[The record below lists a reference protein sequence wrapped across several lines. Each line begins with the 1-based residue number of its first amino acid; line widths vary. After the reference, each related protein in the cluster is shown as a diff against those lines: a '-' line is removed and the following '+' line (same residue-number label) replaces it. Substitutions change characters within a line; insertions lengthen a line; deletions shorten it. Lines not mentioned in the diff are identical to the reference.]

1 MGISR
6 NVYCYLNKEDG
17 EALFRYIFDLG
28 AVICTSRGDWLGA
41 ENYDGSFSL
50 KTYYV
55 VAPDSP
61 KLPPPAHSSELT
73 IETSSYLYGM
83 PHKVVCNGIIGLYL
97 KEDDDNEFFIRIFK
111 QVKKY
116 VQKSYVRSDGRY
128 AYYAGPSIYEE
139 WRREKIVLADLIKRR
154 EIEVKEAD
162 FSLVDF
168 VEEMKRQGYFVTQ
181 NLCRMRDLCDEL
193 NLSGDCFLVYYDK
206 TKLLCGRRGS
216 TIDFMQ
222 GSKCVFFY
230 RGTRKKV
237 PYFVFHIDVREDEKD
252 TPLKKLQDAV
262 EQYLTK
268 ILEESKAKE
277 GLLTNENQQ
286 L

>member
-1 MGISR
+1 
-6 NVYCYLNKEDG
+6 
-17 EALFRYIFDLG
+17 
-28 AVICTSRGDWLGA
+28 
-41 ENYDGSFSL
+41 
-50 KTYYV
+50 
-55 VAPDSP
+55 
-61 KLPPPAHSSELT
+61 
-73 IETSSYLYGM
+73 
-83 PHKVVCNGIIGLYL
+83 
-97 KEDDDNEFFIRIFK
+97 
-111 QVKKY
+111 
-116 VQKSYVRSDGRY
+116 
-128 AYYAGPSIYEE
+128 
-139 WRREKIVLADLIKRR
+139 
-154 EIEVKEAD
+154 
-162 FSLVDF
+162 
-168 VEEMKRQGYFVTQ
+168 
-181 NLCRMRDLCDEL
+181 MRDLCDEL
-193 NLSGDCFLVYYDK
+193 NLSGNCFLVYYDK